1 MIKEKL
7 VERDLNGI
15 LQKKLLSNLFI
26 NACHLIFMGEFD

>member
-26 NACHLIFMGEFD
+26 NAGHLIFMGEFN